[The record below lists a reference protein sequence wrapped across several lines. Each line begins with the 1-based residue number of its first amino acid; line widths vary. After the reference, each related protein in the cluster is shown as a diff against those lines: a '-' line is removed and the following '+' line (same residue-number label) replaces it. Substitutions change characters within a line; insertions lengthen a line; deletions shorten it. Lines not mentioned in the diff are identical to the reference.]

1 MGCSQSKAP
10 ATPAARTAR
19 VESARESLD
28 GRSWAAHASYE
39 LPPRGP
45 PRGSPA
51 VASLRGGCLR
61 TLPRRPHAHPRVRS
75 RPPRA
80 RHPAGRDFATRIRGP
95 RRRPRRP
102 RRGAVAV
109 PRPPR
114 RAPRARACAL
124 PGSPSPPRTRPRL
137 RPRSSPTIPA
147 RASARVFARRGR
159 LRVSSSTRSTGDS
172 SGRRRTS
179 PRSRVRCT
187 SSVAETETIE
197 TETIGRPGP
206 RLSRPRPGPTLGGQ
220 RLFQFCRRSRR
231 RRRMRTT
238 HARAPC
244 RPGRGRPARVRDATS
259 RTTQKKSRRVRRRRR
274 RPTGRRALVR
284 VHTRHTRVRSR
295 RRETRRRRERRG
307 GGFEPTR
314 T

>member
-39 LPPRGP
+39 LPPEDRRAGP
-45 PRGSPA
+45 PP
-51 VASLRGGCLR
+51 
-61 TLPRRPHAHPRVRS
+61 S
-75 RPPRA
+75 RPSAVGVCEHFRDAPTPTPAFGLGLPA
-80 RHPAGRDFATRIRGP
+80 RDTPPGETSRLEFEDRGVVHAD
-95 RRRPRRP
+95 

-114 RAPRARACAL
+114 RPGARVCSPWFTLPAP
-124 PGSPSPPRTRPRL
+124 PRPRL

-147 RASARVFARRGR
+147 RASARFRPSRRP
-159 LRVSSSTRSTGDS
+159 RVSSSTRSIDS
-172 SGRRRTS
+172 SGDADFS
-179 PRSRVRCT
+179 LGRVRCT
-187 SSVAETETIE
+187 RVSPRPRLSRQRLSRP
-197 TETIGRPGP
+197 RPGP

-244 RPGRGRPARVRDATS
+244 RPGRGRPRAVRRQS